1 MVHAEA
7 TLKNLNKLDLIKP
20 VLQLESEMNSDIKDI
35 VLEIRDLFAQM
46 KKVEADVAI
55 VKNVNE
61 KLVNQCW
68 ANAQYSR
75 REGLEVVGMPISIRN
90 DLLEANVSKDFDKLG
105 V

>member
-7 TLKNLNKLDLIKP
+7 TLKNLNKPDLIKL

-35 VLEIRDLFAQM
+35 ALEIRDLFAQM

-61 KLVNQCW
+61 KLVDQC
-68 ANAQYSR
+68 
-75 REGLEVVGMPISIRN
+75 
-90 DLLEANVSKDFDKLG
+90 
-105 V
+105 